1 MPLDAVLPTALLLL
15 ATVQRI
21 AELAIARRNTRALF
35 AEGAY
40 EVGRGHYPVIVFLH
54 SAWLVSLWLL
64 LLAGRAE
71 FHAWAAIAYLAAQAL
86 RIWTVRSLGRFWTTR
101 IIVVPHAP
109 LVRTGPYRF
118 LRHPNYMVVVLEIA
132 LLPLALG
139 LWPLAL
145 GFSLAN
151 AIALLWRIR
160 MEEQALASRR

>member
-1 MPLDAVLPTALLLL
+1 MPLDDLLATALLSL
-15 ATVQRI
+15 ATLQRLV
-21 AELAIARRNTRALF
+21 ELAIARRNTKALF

-54 SAWLVSLWLL
+54 SAWLVSLWAL

-71 FHAWAAIAYLAAQAL
+71 FQAWAAIAYLLVQAL
-86 RIWTVRSLGRFWTTR
+86 RIWTLRSLGRFWTTR
-101 IIVVPHAP
+101 IIVVPRAP

-118 LRHPNYMVVVLEIA
+118 LRHPNYLVVVLEIA

-139 LWPLAL
+139 AWPLAL
-145 GFSLAN
+145 GFSVAN

-160 MEEQALASRR
+160 AEEQALAARR